1 MLTWPLFGDQFINEK
16 LVVQVLKIGVRVGV
30 KDPVNWGKEEKTG
43 LLVEKENVK
52 EAIDML
58 MDEGEGGEGRRN
70 SARELGEMAKRA
82 VEDGGSSHIDM
93 TLLIQ
98 DIMLQA
104 GCGESA

>member
-1 MLTWPLFGDQFINEK
+1 
-16 LVVQVLKIGVRVGV
+16 VQVLKIGVRIGV
-30 KDPVNWGKEEKTG
+30 KDPVNWGEEEEKTG
-43 LLVEKENVK
+43 VLVEKENVK

-93 TLLIQ
+93 TLIIQ
-98 DIMLQA
+98 DIRLQA